1 MVSLSGFRG
10 SSLLITLVVFVSLLV
25 KNDPVDGSPLA
36 LNTDS
41 EMELNHRGDR
51 VKRGNQWNSKSI
63 VQYLFNQ
70 LRIFHKKY
78 QNCIFTIIFI
88 IAWEI
93 WFWDPWGNWICFE
106 LVIAFE
112 DNVGSISN
120 IKEVDAKREESRISN
135 VKKGDARRQEANA
148 KRQLAAKRCKQ
159 GGEIQR
165 RRQC

>member
-10 SSLLITLVVFVSLLV
+10 SSLLIALIVVVSLLV
-25 KNDPVDGSPLA
+25 ENDPVEGSPLA
-36 LNTDS
+36 LSTDS
-41 EMELNHRGDR
+41 EMELNLRGDR
-51 VKRGNQWNSKSI
+51 VKR
-63 VQYLFNQ
+63 
-70 LRIFHKKY
+70 
-78 QNCIFTIIFI
+78 
-88 IAWEI
+88 AWEI

-120 IKEVDAKREESRISN
+120 IKEVDAKREESMITN
-135 VKKGDARRQEANA
+135 NKKVDARRQEADA
-148 KRQLAAKRCKQ
+148 KRQLAAKRCKK